1 MVDEGRTRRNPGCI
15 VFSYMIHLFKAR
27 DPNNG
32 IEKIPSHL
40 RGSCVLLKGNQAGSC
55 RHIHLPSTCRSE
67 KKKFDQDPTGRRREP
82 KLIPISCLLDSGSGQ
97 IPYLNRKKKSYIKT
111 REERQNI
118 IQKTQRKSRLLRK
131 IYYRNERKIQKAGI
145 SVGF

>member
-1 MVDEGRTRRNPGCI
+1 MVDVGRTRRNPGCI

-40 RGSCVLLKGNQAGSC
+40 RGLCMLLKGYQAGSC

-97 IPYLNRKKKSYIKT
+97 IPYLNRKKKIVHKNK
-111 REERQNI
+111 R
-118 IQKTQRKSRLLRK
+118 RKVDYHPEDTKKEQTSEKDLLQ
-131 IYYRNERKIQKAGI
+131 E
-145 SVGF
+145 